1 MLIKNEYKPKM
12 LPKQAVG
19 KKPVTSNGRIV
30 FVLGALGIGF
40 LALIGRGLYLQTSNH
55 EFLTEEGNKRFVRTL
70 KLPASRGVISDR
82 NGATLALSAPA
93 ESLYAIPSE
102 ANLTDEQIEELS
114 GLIDLPS
121 EIIRERLDRKS
132 TVSIIARRLNENTI
146 QAVQALG
153 IEGLKFRKGK
163 AKGDS
168 GTYELYVKPSE
179 LENLPSDEKL
189 QQLADV
195 LNPAIQSKLDK
206 KSVSV
211 LKEDMGKK
219 IDFVFLKRQMKPE
232 LAKQIADMGIKGLAF
247 QKEPQRHY
255 PMGSLFAQIIG
266 FTNIDGQGQEGLEL
280 SREKELHGKDGQ
292 SNVLR
297 DNKGQIVEN
306 IDSENNRPSE
316 NGSDIVLALDQRIQ
330 TLAYDELTKAV
341 AYHQAKSG
349 SAVVLDART
358 GEILALVNG
367 PSYDPNEPAEADSD
381 HRRNRAVTD
390 MYEFGSV
397 LKPFPLAKAL
407 DEKSAHVRISI
418 PVRTT

>member
-12 LPKQAVG
+12 LPKQAAG

-153 IEGLKFRKGK
+153 IQGLKFRKGK

-168 GTYELYVKPSE
+168 GTYEPSVKPSE

-219 IDFVFLKRQMKPE
+219 IDFVF
-232 LAKQIADMGIKGLAF
+232 
-247 QKEPQRHY
+247 
-255 PMGSLFAQIIG
+255 
-266 FTNIDGQGQEGLEL
+266 
-280 SREKELHGKDGQ
+280 
-292 SNVLR
+292 
-297 DNKGQIVEN
+297 
-306 IDSENNRPSE
+306 
-316 NGSDIVLALDQRIQ
+316 
-330 TLAYDELTKAV
+330 
-341 AYHQAKSG
+341 
-349 SAVVLDART
+349 
-358 GEILALVNG
+358 
-367 PSYDPNEPAEADSD
+367 
-381 HRRNRAVTD
+381 
-390 MYEFGSV
+390 
-397 LKPFPLAKAL
+397 
-407 DEKSAHVRISI
+407 
-418 PVRTT
+418 